1 MKAKIEL
8 ERERNKKLV
17 KEQQEK
23 VTKMEQETERNRNQV
38 KELEGKVKCPL
49 FLSCPFALCRPF
61 MRVGRGNY
69 SLYKK
74 NIYIY
79 IQGVFFYWSPLNL
92 AMFRSLYKIPYSN
105 FFSRIYH

>member
-61 MRVGRGNY
+61 MRVGRGKQ
-69 SLYKK
+69 SQDL
-74 NIYIY
+74 
-79 IQGVFFYWSPLNL
+79 QG
-92 AMFRSLYKIPYSN
+92 
-105 FFSRIYH
+105 H